1 MAREM
6 AAARMPPGCMERRG
20 RMGGIGIV
28 TIKSRHTLEM
38 GIMGLMG
45 EVGRDGGGKNAA
57 GVHGGEGWGIEY
69 DRWMIFSDLYTKQS
83 RC

>member
-1 MAREM
+1 
-6 AAARMPPGCMERRG
+6 
-20 RMGGIGIV
+20 
-28 TIKSRHTLEM
+28 
-38 GIMGLMG
+38 MGLMG

-57 GVHGGEGWGIEY
+57 GVYGGEGWGIEY

>member
-1 MAREM
+1 MMPRAPDNIFG
-6 AAARMPPGCMERRG
+6 AA
-20 RMGGIGIV
+20 IILQ
-28 TIKSRHTLEM
+28 HTEQRD
-38 GIMGLMG
+38 G
-45 EVGRDGGGKNAA
+45 VNVDGGGKNAA